1 MKFSELE
8 SIMAAQ
14 NINILADIAR
24 ALGATPQSV
33 SNWKARDQ
41 VPHHIAAKINSL
53 KLEKLDKNKNYESN
67 IRFAQFGNEDE
78 KISFTD
84 ILLTLSEQIKIIFLV
99 PFVTLFFTFT
109 HVKFIKQPIYESYA
123 TILLPGNNSGLGANG
138 LSGFATQFGVNVG
151 AGSQAD
157 LSSPSLF
164 PELLSSRTFAEK
176 ILFKKFK
183 TEHYGKELSLLAI
196 LTHGDQPPTEDKNTL
211 LSKAINSLNAMLK
224 FEKSPSSTFSL
235 IKVSTTEP
243 AFSKELAE
251 IALSELESL
260 NRYYKSQTVREK
272 TMFIANRIS
281 SVEDEL
287 IDSEKKLK
295 EFNEKNRQVSSP
307 ALQLVFD
314 RLSREVEIKQ
324 GVFLTLKQQLELA
337 KIEEVQETSIV
348 QILDMP
354 QLPIGPSNI
363 NLINSLMQ
371 AAIAGLFLGLLLSF
385 IRAYFNSS
393 NIDDRRKLRKVKS
406 FVKKKGKDLILDRR
420 IALIVTILLF
430 TGLPFYLGHKSVE
443 PVFFGRYSVV
453 FMGINIVY
461 VSTLIASISIL
472 FFSSRKNNN

>member
-1 MKFSELE
+1 
-8 SIMAAQ
+8 
-14 NINILADIAR
+14 
-24 ALGATPQSV
+24 
-33 SNWKARDQ
+33 
-41 VPHHIAAKINSL
+41 
-53 KLEKLDKNKNYESN
+53 
-67 IRFAQFGNEDE
+67 
-78 KISFTD
+78 
-84 ILLTLSEQIKIIFLV
+84 
-99 PFVTLFFTFT
+99 
-109 HVKFIKQPIYESYA
+109 
-123 TILLPGNNSGLGANG
+123 
-138 LSGFATQFGVNVG
+138 
-151 AGSQAD
+151 
-157 LSSPSLF
+157 
-164 PELLSSRTFAEK
+164 
-176 ILFKKFK
+176 
-183 TEHYGKELSLLAI
+183 
-196 LTHGDQPPTEDKNTL
+196 
-211 LSKAINSLNAMLK
+211 
-224 FEKSPSSTFSL
+224 L

-363 NLINSLMQ
+363 NLINSLMR

-393 NIDDRRKLRKVKS
+393 NIDDRRKLRKIKS

>member
-24 ALGATPQSV
+24 ALNATPQSV

-53 KLEKLDKNKNYESN
+53 KLEKFDKTKDSMPN
-67 IRFAQFGNEDE
+67 IRFAQLGNEDE

-84 ILLTLSEQIKIIFLV
+84 ILLTLSEQLKIIFLI
-99 PFVTLFFTFT
+99 PFITVFFTFT
-109 HVKFIKQPIYESYA
+109 YVKFMKQPIYESYA
-123 TILLPGNNSGLGANG
+123 TILIPGNNSGLGANG
-138 LSGFATQFGVNVG
+138 LSGIASQFGVNVG
-151 AGSQAD
+151 AGGSQAD

-183 TEHYGKELSLLAI
+183 TEQYGEELSLLAI
-196 LTHGDQPPTEDKNTL
+196 LTHGDQPPTKDKKTL
-211 LSKAINSLNAMLK
+211 LSKAIISLNDMLK

-272 TMFIANRIS
+272 TMFITNRIS

-287 IDSEKKLK
+287 INSEKNLK
-295 EFNEKNRQVSSP
+295 VFNEKNRQVSSP
-307 ALQLVFD
+307 ALQLEFD

-324 GVFLTLKQQLELA
+324 GIFLTLKQQLELA
-337 KIEEVQETSIV
+337 KIEEIQETSIV

-354 QLPIGPSNI
+354 QFPIGPSNI
-363 NLINSLMQ
+363 NLINSVLM
-371 AAIAGLFLGLLLSF
+371 AAIVGLFLGLLLSF
-385 IRAYFNSS
+385 LRAYLNSN
-393 NIDDRRKLRKVKS
+393 NIDERRKLRKVKS
-406 FVKKKGKDLILDRR
+406 FVKKKGKDMIFDRR
-420 IALIVTILLF
+420 IALILTVVLTI
-430 TGLPFYLGHKSVE
+430 GLPFYLGHKSVE
-443 PVFFGRYSVV
+443 PVFFGRYSAV
-453 FMGINIVY
+453 FMVINVFYILM
-461 VSTLIASISIL
+461 LISSISIL
-472 FFSSRKNNN
+472 FITSRKK